1 MDSLIRV
8 ELTDGTICRMAKRAF
23 NLFLS
28 QGKVLRFERSDGW
41 VIVGKDP
48 LRGRQD
54 HAGYQ
59 GPERRE
65 ALAY

>member
-48 LRGRQD
+48 LRGTLD
-54 HAGYQ
+54 HTGYKGQ
-59 GPERRE
+59 ERRE
-65 ALAY
+65 ALVY